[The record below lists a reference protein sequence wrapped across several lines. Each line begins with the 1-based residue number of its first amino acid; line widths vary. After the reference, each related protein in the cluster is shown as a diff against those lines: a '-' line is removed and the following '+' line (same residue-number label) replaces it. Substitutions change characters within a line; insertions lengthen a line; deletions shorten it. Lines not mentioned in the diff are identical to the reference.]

1 VPGAI
6 GTGNI
11 SFVWI
16 FGFLLLHEGL
26 LVDFLSLLFA
36 GAVALLVLLLGFCL
50 LQLVSYLQAQVGVL
64 SRPIENYLDVEN

>member
-1 VPGAI
+1 VPGSI

-26 LVDFLSLLFA
+26 LVNFLSLLFA
-36 GAVALLVLLLGFCL
+36 DVLALLVLLLGFGL
-50 LQLVSYLQAQVGVL
+50 LQLVSYLQAQVHVL
-64 SRPIENYLDVEN
+64 SRPLENYLDVEN